1 MIMEISTAMM
11 QHILRMSESYADVLT
26 ELRQVKKE
34 LAELKGKRENEVTV
48 SKTKYSHM
56 KIISHDR

>member
-1 MIMEISTAMM
+1 MM
-11 QHILRMSESYADVLT
+11 QHILRMSESFADVLA
-26 ELRQVKKE
+26 ELKQVKKE
-34 LAELKGKRENEVTV
+34 LAELKRERENEVTA

>member
-1 MIMEISTAMM
+1 MEINTTIMR
-11 QHILRMSESYADVLT
+11 HVLRMSESFAEVLA

-34 LAELKGKRENEVTV
+34 LAELKRERENEVTA

-56 KIISHDR
+56 KIISYDR

>member
-1 MIMEISTAMM
+1 MEISTAMM
-11 QHILRMSESYADVLT
+11 QHILRMSESFADVLA
-26 ELRQVKKE
+26 ELKQVKKE
-34 LAELKGKRENEVTV
+34 LAELKRERENEVTA